1 MFRMLKRT
9 AIMVLAM
16 AAFAAADYEKPALE
30 KADID
35 QEDLA
40 RFKEAYTFYLD
51 GVEFEKDGSWV
62 SASQA
67 YRKAVQIYNNYPDAQ
82 YGLGRMALRLGRLD
96 EAEDALREALTLK
109 PELYEAHTELG
120 SVHYRRG
127 DYNKAAFEYK
137 EALKHDPDDAVA
149 RYNLGNAYR
158 NLDKPK
164 DAIKQYE
171 KVLTLDRD
179 YVDCYYNMALA
190 YEDMGKVD
198 EAIASYDRFI
208 EAVGDDP
215 DQAEW
220 VTDEAKRLTQLV
232 LQIALIGKM

>member
-1 MFRMLKRT
+1 MFPMWKTT
-9 AIMVLAM
+9 AFLIIVLA
-16 AAFAAADYEKPALE
+16 AAATAYEKPEIE

-35 QEDLA
+35 PEDLA

-51 GVEFEKDGSWV
+51 GVGFEKEGSWV

-67 YRKAVQIYNNYPDAQ
+67 YRKAVEIYHNYPDAL

-109 PELYEAHTELG
+109 PELHRAHTELG

-127 DYNKAAFEYK
+127 DYNKAALEYK
-137 EALKHDPDDAVA
+137 DALKHDPDDAVA

-164 DAIKQYE
+164 DALEEYE
-171 KVLTLDRD
+171 KVLEREPG

-190 YEDMGKVD
+190 YEDLGKVE
-198 EAIASYDRFI
+198 EAIAAYDKFI
-208 EAVGDDP
+208 EVAGDDP
-215 DQAEW
+215 GQQEW
-220 VTDEAKRLTQLV
+220 VNRAKEYKQSLRE
-232 LQIALIGKM
+232 GEKGE

>member
-1 MFRMLKRT
+1 MWRKT
-9 AIMVLAM
+9 AVLIVAL
-16 AAFAAADYEKPALE
+16 AAAAAGYEKPELE

-35 QEDLA
+35 PEDLA

-51 GVEFEKDGSWV
+51 GVGFEKDASWV

-67 YRKAVQIYNNYPDAQ
+67 YRKAVEIYHNYPDAL

-96 EAEDALREALTLK
+96 EAEDVLREALTLK
-109 PELYEAHTELG
+109 PELHRAHAELG

-127 DYNKAAFEYK
+127 DYNKAALEYK
-137 EALKHDPDDAVA
+137 DALKHDADDAVA

-164 DAIKQYE
+164 DAVKEYE
-171 KVLTLDRD
+171 KVLALDPD

-190 YEDMGKVD
+190 YEDMGKIE
-198 EAIASYDRFI
+198 EAVTAYDTFI
-208 EAVGDDP
+208 EAAADDP
-215 DQAEW
+215 NQLEW
-220 VTDEAKRLTQLV
+220 VNRAKEYRKNLRE
-232 LQIALIGKM
+232 GKKGE

>member
-1 MFRMLKRT
+1 MWRKT
-9 AIMVLAM
+9 ALISIVLA
-16 AAFAAADYEKPALE
+16 AAAAAYEKPEIE

-35 QEDLA
+35 PEDLA
-40 RFKEAYTFYLD
+40 RFREAYTFYLD
-51 GVEFEKDGSWV
+51 GVDFEKEGSWV

-67 YRKAVQIYNNYPDAQ
+67 YRKAVEIYHNYPDAL

-109 PELYEAHTELG
+109 PELHQAHAELG

-127 DYNKAAFEYK
+127 DYNKAALEYK
-137 EALKHDPDDAVA
+137 DALKHDADDAVA

-164 DAIKQYE
+164 DAIKEYE
-171 KVLTLDRD
+171 KVLTLDPN

-190 YEDMGKVD
+190 YEDMGKVE
-198 EAIASYDRFI
+198 EAIAAYDTFI
-208 EAVGDDP
+208 EAAAGDP
-215 DQAEW
+215 DQLEW
-220 VTDEAKRLTQLV
+220 VNRAKEYRKNLREE
-232 LQIALIGKM
+232 GKSE

>member
-1 MFRMLKRT
+1 MWRKT
-9 AIMVLAM
+9 AVLIVAL
-16 AAFAAADYEKPALE
+16 AAAAAGYEKPELE

-35 QEDLA
+35 PEDLA

-51 GVEFEKDGSWV
+51 GVGFEKDASWV

-67 YRKAVQIYNNYPDAQ
+67 YRKAVEIYHNYPDAL

-96 EAEDALREALTLK
+96 EAEDVLREALTLK
-109 PELYEAHTELG
+109 PELHRAHAELG

-127 DYNKAAFEYK
+127 DYNKAALEYK
-137 EALKHDPDDAVA
+137 DALKHDADDAVA

-164 DAIKQYE
+164 DAVKEYE
-171 KVLTLDRD
+171 KVLALDPD

-190 YEDMGKVD
+190 YEDMGKIE
-198 EAIASYDRFI
+198 EAVTAYDTFI
-208 EAVGDDP
+208 EAAADDP
-215 DQAEW
+215 NQLEW
-220 VTDEAKRLTQLV
+220 VNRAKEYRKNLRE
-232 LQIALIGKM
+232 GEKGE

>member
-1 MFRMLKRT
+1 MFYMWRKT
-9 AIMVLAM
+9 AVLIVAL
-16 AAFAAADYEKPALE
+16 AAAAAGYEKPELE

-35 QEDLA
+35 PEDLA

-51 GVEFEKDGSWV
+51 GIGFEKDGSWV

-67 YRKAVQIYNNYPDAQ
+67 YRKAVEIYHNYPDAL

-96 EAEDALREALTLK
+96 EAEDVLREALTLK
-109 PELYEAHTELG
+109 PELHRAHAELG

-127 DYNKAAFEYK
+127 DYNKAALEYK
-137 EALKHDPDDAVA
+137 DALKHDADDAVA

-164 DAIKQYE
+164 DAVKEYE
-171 KVLTLDRD
+171 KVLALDPN

-190 YEDMGKVD
+190 YEDMGKIE
-198 EAIASYDRFI
+198 EAVTAYDTFI
-208 EAVGDDP
+208 EAAADDP
-215 DQAEW
+215 NQLEW
-220 VTDEAKRLTQLV
+220 VNRAKEYRKILREGKKDE
-232 LQIALIGKM
+232 